1 MRRTARIAALVN
13 IAREPMNAITFDGV
27 PDESLILGSARD
39 PASGNSMA
47 EEAIGLRAVPSGAL
61 SGRGEAAALT
71 PA

>member
-1 MRRTARIAALVN
+1 
-13 IAREPMNAITFDGV
+13 MNAITFDGV